1 MSPIFSFRFN
11 SWQFTKRWG
20 AVAFGGL
27 AKLWD
32 EDLEELITEDIFY
45 NAGMGTR
52 FMINTYQK
60 INFSI
65 DAAIGNGDNKGV
77 YVGIR

>member
-11 SWQFTKRWG
+11 FWQFTEHWG

-32 EDLEELITEDIFY
+32 KDLEELITEDIFY
-45 NAGMGTR
+45 SAGVGIR
-52 FMINTYQK
+52 FMINTDQK

-65 DAAIGNGDNKGV
+65 DAAIGNGDKKGV